1 MNKFAFQNNA
11 RQSHLPASLAA
22 HLLLSLPLPSRPF
35 GLRYLLHRAVGHH
48 VPRCIRLHPT
58 YTLHRLQPRPT
69 ASTPAASPL
78 SMRRGTHSSSA
89 AHTATRA
96 TPQPYFFHSVLSID
110 QVLNFRVHPSRASTS
125 SSSASS
131 SASASSYCLLCSTRT
146 CTRYSYAYAPM
157 YVRAHTQT
165 HTHTHPHAHYQ
176 SLRCP
181 LPPLIHPYDYSLSL
195 SLLPSFPPSLPPPSS
210 LPPSPWF
217 DPHPGCPSSLFN

>member
-58 YTLHRLQPRPT
+58 CTLHRLQPRPT

-165 HTHTHPHAHYQ
+165 HTHAPTRTLWIPPVSSSTSHTSVRPL
-176 SLRCP
+176 SFP
-181 LPPLIHPYDYSLSL
+181 LPAT
-195 SLLPSFPPSLPPPSS
+195 LLPPS

>member
-22 HLLLSLPLPSRPF
+22 HLSLSLPLPSRPF

-157 YVRAHTQT
+157 HVRAHTQT
-165 HTHTHPHAHYQ
+165 HTHTRTHTHTINPSGVLFH
-176 SLRCP
+176 
-181 LPPLIHPYDYSLSL
+181 LSYIRTTTL
-195 SLLPSFPPSLPPPSS
+195 FPSPCYPPSLPPSHPMIRSS
-210 LPPSPWF
+210 SRL
-217 DPHPGCPSSLFN
+217 SLFSV